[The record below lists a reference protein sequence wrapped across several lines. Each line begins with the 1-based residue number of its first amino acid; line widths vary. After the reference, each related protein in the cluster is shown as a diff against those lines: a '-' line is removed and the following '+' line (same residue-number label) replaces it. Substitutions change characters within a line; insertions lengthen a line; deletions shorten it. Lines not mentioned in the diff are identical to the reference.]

1 MEEKGN
7 EEVRVF
13 LFIEGEN
20 MHPDGFSFA
29 VDEHAASVV
38 WCVEM
43 DCVMDTDSEL
53 DLLIAEIRSW

>member
-1 MEEKGN
+1 
-7 EEVRVF
+7 VRVF